1 MRTPGQVSSS
11 LAISSTRGAAR
22 DTIRCYPWLS
32 TNERGDAPA
41 PNEHPTGAHAP
52 PVTHRMERGARGSP
66 QGTMTVGSPGR
77 QLRPHRSSFILER
90 MVDERAHELL
100 ARERARIEQALA
112 DLAPPDRDD
121 PEPFDD
127 DVAPDLLEA
136 EIEEGLRQ
144 RLQDELAAVERA
156 ERRLADGTYGLSI
169 ESGEP
174 IPDGRLE
181 AIPWAE
187 RTVEEQARYDAMG
200 A

>member
-1 MRTPGQVSSS
+1 
-11 LAISSTRGAAR
+11 
-22 DTIRCYPWLS
+22 
-32 TNERGDAPA
+32 
-41 PNEHPTGAHAP
+41 
-52 PVTHRMERGARGSP
+52 
-66 QGTMTVGSPGR
+66 
-77 QLRPHRSSFILER
+77 